1 MAEEENISVVVIT
14 GPTGAGKTQV
24 AIDLA
29 KEFSG
34 EIVNADS
41 MQVYQYLDIGT
52 AKPSSEQLA
61 EVPHHLL
68 SFISPREIF
77 NAGKYALKAEEV
89 VSQLGSRGRVPFLT
103 GGTGLYIKAF
113 LEGLIQSPGRDAE
126 YRSSLETEYRAGVE
140 RGDSEVLYRRL
151 LQDDPDAAKSIH
163 PNDLQRTVRALEVL
177 HTTGVGFVKLR
188 ELRAPI
194 HNRFRVLYLVVDP
207 GREFLREKIK
217 ERCDTMI
224 ERGLL
229 REVRDL
235 RKKGF
240 GPELSCMKSIG
251 YRHMQSVI
259 EGKDTMSNVCDAMVR
274 DTRQYA
280 RRQRTW
286 FRGVPEAVWVSPMDK
301 KTIFTHVKS
310 FLASAKPPDNF

>member
-103 GGTGLYIKAF
+103 GGTGLYI
-113 LEGLIQSPGRDAE
+113 
-126 YRSSLETEYRAGVE
+126 
-140 RGDSEVLYRRL
+140 
-151 LQDDPDAAKSIH
+151 
-163 PNDLQRTVRALEVL
+163 
-177 HTTGVGFVKLR
+177 
-188 ELRAPI
+188 
-194 HNRFRVLYLVVDP
+194 
-207 GREFLREKIK
+207 
-217 ERCDTMI
+217 
-224 ERGLL
+224 
-229 REVRDL
+229 
-235 RKKGF
+235 
-240 GPELSCMKSIG
+240 
-251 YRHMQSVI
+251 
-259 EGKDTMSNVCDAMVR
+259 
-274 DTRQYA
+274 
-280 RRQRTW
+280 
-286 FRGVPEAVWVSPMDK
+286 
-301 KTIFTHVKS
+301 
-310 FLASAKPPDNF
+310 

>member
-1 MAEEENISVVVIT
+1 MAEEEYISVVVVT

-41 MQVYQYLDIGT
+41 MQVYQYLNIGT
-52 AKPSSEQLA
+52 AKPSPEQLA

-68 SFISPREIF
+68 SFVSPREIF
-77 NAGKYALKAEEV
+77 NAGKYALRADEV
-89 VSQLGSRGRVPFLT
+89 VSQLESRGRVPILT

-113 LEGLIQSPGRDAE
+113 LRGLIQSPGRDAE
-126 YRSSLETEYRAGVE
+126 YRSALENEYRAGVA

-188 ELRAPI
+188 ELQTPI

-259 EGKDTMSNVCDAMVR
+259 EGLDTISNVCDAMVR

-286 FRGVPEAVWVSPMDK
+286 FRGIPEAVWVSPMEK
-301 KTIFTHVKS
+301 KTIVAHVKS
-310 FLASAKPPDNF
+310 FLALSKSPEKF